1 MKRLLSLVLVSTML
15 LSVGCSSTT
24 ETTPSGD
31 ANAGGEAVA
40 TAYDYSDTKIG
51 VIGFFESGENL
62 DAVSTY
68 MNALS
73 TEVGFEYEYVAGS
86 SYDEQTN
93 ITIAQNL
100 IASGCDGII
109 LCMDSGTEAIIEE
122 CEAAGVY
129 VAGFL
134 TDMDSSFDS
143 ISDSPYYLGTVCD
156 GYYDNTLI
164 GEKAAELII
173 ADGKKNVGI
182 TTFPLAYYPGKA
194 QAIDA
199 FKAKI
204 DEYNATSTEPIT
216 YYDVEELKFTQ
227 LEDTYFQNYP
237 DLDAIFNL
245 ASGFV
250 YPTIVKTGNE
260 DKVTLYQTGY
270 KKDDVSGIN
279 DGSIR
284 MMTISNT
291 EAIIYPTAMILNK
304 LAEQPYADAPTTADR
319 VDTSVVYITNPEEAD
334 AFINNDFFSTNDMED
349 AFVDAEEFK
358 EYLTVYNEDATY
370 ASLLEELDSMAI
382 EDIMAK

>member
-1 MKRLLSLVLVSTML
+1 MLFSTACGNT
-15 LSVGCSSTT
+15 S
-24 ETTPSGD
+24 EAPSGD
-31 ANAGGEAVA
+31 TNTGSEVTS

-51 VIGFFESGENL
+51 VVGFFESGENL
-62 DAVSTY
+62 DAVSSY
-68 MNALS
+68 MDSLS
-73 TEVGFEYEYVAGS
+73 AEVGFEYEYVAGS

-93 ITIAQNL
+93 ITIVQNL

-156 GYYDNTLI
+156 GYYDNSAI
-164 GEKAAELII
+164 GVKAAELII
-173 ADGKKNVGI
+173 EDGKKNVGI

-199 FKAKI
+199 FKATI
-204 DEYNATSTEPIT
+204 DEYNATATEPIT

-227 LEDTYFQNYP
+227 LEDTYFQKYP

-270 KKDDVSGIN
+270 KKDDVDAIN

-284 MMTISNT
+284 MMTLSNT

-304 LAEQPYADAPTTADR
+304 VAEKPYADAPETAER
-319 VDTSVVYITNPEEAD
+319 VDTSVVYITNPDEAN
-334 AFINNDFFSTNDMED
+334 AFIEKGFFSTNDMED

-370 ASLLEELDSMAI
+370 ESLLEELDSMSM